1 MRARVRVRVR
11 IRVRGQG
18 RVRARVGVRVEVRAP
33 PRKVGGASGTGRQAS
48 VARSRAPAASAA
60 PPDAPCP
67 RGGSWASRSGRAS
80 RCRCGRQ
87 ARRCSAARAACA
99 LSPGTDVYSRSVTV
113 TRALS
118 LDRSPHARTRTSSG
132 ANAGSGSSPSQRRP
146 PRRASLAYDANAR
159 FRSSACIRQAARCA
173 AGHARMGASIV
184 FGAVR
189 RGEALP
195 ADDTPD
201 LGTSSA
207 TFAVLLRA
215 NYDPVSPSAHS
226 SERTAAVP
234 GGTRRKRGLLHS
246 SSLRLR
252 FNLLHYLLTFT

>member
-118 LDRSPHARTRTSSG
+118 RSLSTRAHTHLVWCERGVRLQPFPEEATPSRL
-132 ANAGSGSSPSQRRP
+132 AG
-146 PRRASLAYDANAR
+146 
-159 FRSSACIRQAARCA
+159 
-173 AGHARMGASIV
+173 
-184 FGAVR
+184 VR
-189 RGEALP
+189 RKCPIQVVCLHPAGRSVRGRPREDGCEHRVWRCPGE
-195 ADDTPD
+195 
-201 LGTSSA
+201 GRH
-207 TFAVLLRA
+207 FQ
-215 NYDPVSPSAHS
+215 
-226 SERTAAVP
+226 RT
-234 GGTRRKRGLLHS
+234 TRQ
-246 SSLRLR
+246 
-252 FNLLHYLLTFT
+252 T